1 VHPLRRAHVPV
12 AAHSAAAR
20 KTLAAAARAPAHDCN
35 RPISIPQPRWDLITE
50 SSRDI
55 PIVFCKRDPMF
66 LVSQAYPPVVQK
78 LLVLDHFVYVLDPS
92 VSSFRAR
99 SPM

>member
-1 VHPLRRAHVPV
+1 
-12 AAHSAAAR
+12 
-20 KTLAAAARAPAHDCN
+20 
-35 RPISIPQPRWDLITE
+35 
-50 SSRDI
+50 
-55 PIVFCKRDPMF
+55 MF

-92 VSSFRAR
+92 VSSFPAR